1 MTTPLPDIDP
11 SLPATDPAAMK
22 EFNQL
27 LIDEFRARGGRLSGQ
42 LAGAP
47 VLLLTTVGAKSGRAR
62 TTPLG
67 YIRDE
72 GRYVVAASKAGA
84 PTNPD
89 WYCNLVASPT
99 ATVEIGTGTFDVRST
114 VAEGE
119 ERRRLFG
126 QLASQWPMQAGYQ
139 QKTTRQIPVVVLE
152 RLQ

>member
-1 MTTPLPDIDP
+1 MNTPLPDIDP

-27 LIDEFRARGGRLSGQ
+27 LIDEFRARGGQ

-47 VLLLTTVGAKSGRAR
+47 VLLLNTVGAKSGRAR

-72 GRYVVAASKAGA
+72 ERYVVAASKAGA

-89 WYCNLVASPT
+89 WYYNLVASPA
-99 ATVEIGTGTFDVRST
+99 ATVEIGTGTFDVCSR

-126 QLASQWPMQAGYQ
+126 QLAAQWPMQAGYQ
-139 QKTTRQIPVVVLE
+139 QKTLRQIPVVILE